1 MYEKKSERSEKLHTS
16 IKRSEECLYQEK
28 DFSLEV
34 NTAILEAFWISE
46 PLAVFIALIL
56 VELSKLL
63 KHRSYVQLNG
73 VKNPNWLEANQL
85 TIFQLGLGIWT

>member
-34 NTAILEAFWISE
+34 NTAILEAF
-46 PLAVFIALIL
+46 
-56 VELSKLL
+56 
-63 KHRSYVQLNG
+63 
-73 VKNPNWLEANQL
+73 
-85 TIFQLGLGIWT
+85 